1 MACPATANRDEHTTR
16 LELLCAE
23 LSGELGI
30 EPPPC
35 SVWNTRRII
44 AGAWLGRKTR
54 LKVSRAAME
63 RLDAMALRWVVAH
76 ELGHVADA
84 DGRRRLQVARRVFGL
99 TLVAVL
105 LATPLVPEPAGHVLL
120 VAMVA
125 YNLTAGIRLRRRMNA
140 LPTARRTGAAPPIR
154 TPRDA
159 RSPPCASRPGC
170 ARSGSSA

>member
-1 MACPATANRDEHTTR
+1 MSSHREHDDEHTTR

-105 LATPLVPEPAGHVLL
+105 LATPLVP
-120 VAMVA
+120 
-125 YNLTAGIRLRRRMNA
+125 
-140 LPTARRTGAAPPIR
+140 
-154 TPRDA
+154 
-159 RSPPCASRPGC
+159 SRPATSC
-170 ARSGSSA
+170 SWRWWPTTSPRASG